1 PQELT
6 GKHLREIYPST
17 IADHHMNGIRSI
29 LDQGINLSYEIKE
42 SFPTGERWLDARMT
56 LVKTGNGTVIGVL
69 GISNDITERKRV
81 EEALR
86 ESEELFKSVVHNS
99 SDLTILADA
108 KGIVTFVSPQCENVL
123 GYPGDKFIGQ
133 TMPDIIYP
141 DDVTRC
147 RHAWEQVVQ
156 HGQELQDFEYRIV
169 DGAGAVRWISH
180 SAKRATV
187 DGRVLGI
194 QSDICNIT
202 ERKLAEVA
210 LGENEERLRTILH
223 SMQTGIIVID
233 AHTHTILDANQKSL
247 DMIGGT
253 KETVLGTVCHSY
265 ICPAELGKCPFI
277 DITERKLAAD
287 TIALTNRKLALMND
301 MTYQYIQNK
310 VTGLRGYA
318 ELSNDAK
325 TDAERIAFIEKEKHV
340 LADIHHLI
348 KNTRDYQEIG
358 LIQPRW
364 IPVEKSIRMAVSL
377 VSQKHGISVETALH
391 GLELYSDPIIEKIFS
406 KLIENAV
413 KHGKTTRRITFS
425 CKETPDGFILI
436 CEDDGVGISPAVKAR
451 LFDQSVGESIRF
463 GLFFIREC
471 LDLSGMTITETGEPG
486 KGARFEIHIPAG
498 MWRMKEVDA

>member
-1 PQELT
+1 
-6 GKHLREIYPST
+6 
-17 IADHHMNGIRSI
+17 M
-29 LDQGINLSYEIKE
+29 
-42 SFPTGERWLDARMT
+42 
-56 LVKTGNGTVIGVL
+56 
-69 GISNDITERKRV
+69 
-81 EEALR
+81 R

-156 HGQELQDFEYRIV
+156 HGQELHDFEYRIV

-194 QSDICNIT
+194 QSDIRDIT
-202 ERKLAEVA
+202 GRKRAEEA
-210 LGENEERLRTILH
+210 LVENEERLRTILH

-253 KETVLGTVCHSY
+253 KETVLGSVCHSY
-265 ICPAELGKCPFI
+265 ICPAEPGKCPITDLAQTVDNSERILISTQGKKIPILKSVISAILNGKEVLIESFI
-277 DITERKLAAD
+277 DITERKQAAD

-310 VTGLRGYA
+310 VTGLRGYV
-318 ELSNDAK
+318 ELSKDAK
-325 TDAERIAFIEKEKHV
+325 TDAERVSFIEKEKHV

-358 LIQPRW
+358 LLQPRW
-364 IPVEKSIRMAVSL
+364 IPVEQSIRVAVSL
-377 VSQKHGISVETALH
+377 VSPKQGISVETALH
-391 GLELYSDPIIEKIFS
+391 GLELYFDPIIEKIFS
-406 KLIENAV
+406 KLIDNAV
-413 KHGKTTRRITFS
+413 KHGNTVTRITFS
-425 CKETPDGFILI
+425 CKETPDGLILI
-436 CEDDGVGISPAVKAR
+436 CEDDGVGISPTIKAS
-451 LFDQSVGESIRF
+451 LFDRSVGEKIHF

-471 LDLSGMTITETGEPG
+471 LLLSGMTIAETGKPG
-486 KGARFEIHIPAG
+486 KGARFEITVPKG
-498 MWRMKEVDA
+498 MWRMAGVGA